1 MFLLRVI
8 PPRMPAAMPGTA
20 ILLAVLIS
28 ACSSIDLP
36 TEKESEAKIRRL
48 RAEIARAEQPLHIY
62 EQRFHGKRD
71 AVSVL
76 RTGVVNRI
84 FGAVASQR
92 SDDLIIGFPPT
103 RPLLSERKSVLG
115 IRYTNHLDIDSGLVT
130 LNLRRAA
137 LVSTRGNE
145 LRVLLEIEGAGRISV
160 SGRYTGIPA
169 SSSPRIA
176 LSLLDTISMDLTAGK
191 DGTLMLVPRPGEV
204 MLHATLYVKLAGWEI
219 PWNEDIPLRIDE
231 LFAPV
236 SLPALISTS
245 IKLPVPAREYS
256 GESYEFI
263 DVPIRLRDPV
273 LLLEGDRIRYAFD
286 CEFAQP

>member
-1 MFLLRVI
+1 MLLPRVI
-8 PPRMPAAMPGTA
+8 PPRMYAAMLIPA
-20 ILLAVLIS
+20 ILLSVLLS

-36 TEKESEAKIRRL
+36 SEEESEAKIRRL

-62 EQRFHGKRD
+62 EQRFHGSRD
-71 AVSVL
+71 AVSTL
-76 RTGVVNRI
+76 RTDVVNRI
-84 FGAVASQR
+84 FGAIASQR

-115 IRYTNHLDIDSGLVT
+115 IRYTNHIDIDSGMVT
-130 LNLRRAA
+130 LNLRRAE
-137 LVSTRGNE
+137 LVSTRGNA

-160 SGRYTGIPA
+160 SGRYTGISA
-169 SSSPRIA
+169 GSSPRIA
-176 LSLLDTISMDLTAGK
+176 LSLRDTVSMDLRAGK
-191 DGTLMLVPRPGEV
+191 NGALTLVPRSGEV

-231 LFAPV
+231 LLAPV
-236 SLPALISTS
+236 PLPALISTS

-256 GESYEFI
+256 DESYEFI
-263 DVPIRLRDPV
+263 DVPIRLSDPV
-273 LLLEGDRIRYAFD
+273 LFLEGERIRYAFD

>member
-1 MFLLRVI
+1 MVIPRVI
-8 PPRMPAAMPGTA
+8 SPRMHAAVLIPA
-20 ILLAVLIS
+20 ILLSLLLS

-36 TEKESEAKIRRL
+36 SQEESEAKIRRL
-48 RAEIARAEQPLHIY
+48 RTEIARAEQPLHIY
-62 EQRFHGKRD
+62 ERRFRGERD
-71 AVSVL
+71 AVSTL
-76 RTGVVNRI
+76 RTDVVNRI

-92 SDDLIIGFPPT
+92 SDDLIIAFPPT

-115 IRYTNHLDIDSGLVT
+115 IRYTNHLDIDSGVVT
-130 LNLRRAA
+130 LNLRRAE
-137 LVSTRGNE
+137 LVSTRGSA

-160 SGRYTGIPA
+160 SGRYTGLPA

-176 LSLLDTISMDLTAGK
+176 LSLRDTVSMDLQAGK
-191 DGTLMLVPRPGEV
+191 DGTLMLVPRRGEV

-231 LFAPV
+231 LLAPV

-256 GESYEFI
+256 DESYEFV

-273 LLLEGDRIRYAFD
+273 LFLEGDRIRYTFD
-286 CEFAQP
+286 CEFMKP